1 MAGSLNDAVRALAA
15 KETGWKE
22 FLPKQASP
30 VPASAGKASN
40 ALPKAAA
47 AAGGLTEKNYAA
59 RKYHPRRTLKS
70 TDGVIT
76 WLFDPIKSVE
86 MTDAA
91 GSTVTWTFAEPTA

>member
-1 MAGSLNDAVRALAA
+1 MAGPLYAAVRKLAE

-30 VPASAGKASN
+30 VPPSAGKASN
-40 ALPKAAA
+40 ALPKSSG

-91 GSTVTWTFAEPTA
+91 GSIVTWTFAEPPA